1 MKGLEI
7 KFYQKMIL
15 KNPGI
20 AKKMIPKNPGIA
32 QKGTQKSGSN
42 PQKST
47 QNNGTSPYRD
57 ICKLPP
63 PPQVWNTSFSTAKWS
78 QVTGNLLRVT

>member
-1 MKGLEI
+1 MTQNLDYSERNQILPKHDTHKSGSS
-7 KFYQKMIL
+7 QKI
-15 KNPGI
+15 
-20 AKKMIPKNPGIA
+20 IPKNPGIA

-63 PPQVWNTSFSTAKWS
+63 
-78 QVTGNLLRVT
+78 RVRY